1 MATFNTSTAASC
13 MQRCAMLLL
22 VTEQCI
28 GNVAREGA
36 KLRSTLMVP
45 GALWP
50 LARSMLSNR
59 GFTTRTV
66 VWALS
71 NIEASNF
78 EHKKLVFASEVTQ
91 NGAAQLAAK
100 YRGQGFQT
108 LKLKIGNN
116 FNSDIEVL
124 ASIQLDHPDYS
135 FILHANE
142 EYTYGSLNFF
152 GLDTN
157 TLYDMVCP
165 YCDYGFVAELDDAD
179 AFMSH
184 FDGMDPDIPRDPR
197 FGIMEVISTVM
208 WHGMTGMNKEVDV
221 GGRSNFFSDLEVEF
235 DIKRRDNPPMSLE
248 ALLEIV
254 SCLPVYS
261 FFVMV

>member
-1 MATFNTSTAASC
+1 MT
-13 MQRCAMLLL
+13 LLPCVRFVFSSDNSL
-22 VTEQCI
+22 ACI

-36 KLRSTLMVP
+36 ELRSTLLVP

-59 GFTTRTV
+59 GFTTRTA

-71 NIEASNF
+71 NIAASSF

-91 NGAAQLAAK
+91 NEAAQLAAK

-124 ASIQLDHPDYS
+124 ASIRLDHPDYS

-157 TLYDMVCP
+157 TQYDMVCP
-165 YCDYGFVAELDDAD
+165 YCDSGFVAELDDAN
-179 AFMSH
+179 ALMSH
-184 FDGMDPDIPRDPR
+184 FDGMDPDFHRDPR
-197 FGIMEVISTVM
+197 FGIMEVISVVM
-208 WHGMTGMNKEVDV
+208 QHDMARMNKEVDV
-221 GGRSNFFSDLEVEF
+221 TRRPNFFSDLEIEF
-235 DIKRRDNPPMSLE
+235 VIKIRDSPPMSLE
-248 ALLEIV
+248 ALLETI
-254 SCLPVYS
+254 SCLSVHS
-261 FFVMV
+261 FFCHGLGSRWN